1 MKAALL
7 INKKNMLNHD
17 IVTFKYKDKK
27 RTGEVIEVKDTLV
40 TLQNGEVIK
49 SFRLDKIQG
58 EVKVLMI

>member
-1 MKAALL
+1 MKAATL